1 MPGAC
6 QPKLSAR
13 RGAQTRAPSPSP
25 AARAHDGR
33 RRRLRRDQR
42 RAGASRPPPAQDC
55 GEHLQAA
62 RGKEAQLKRAARRLR
77 GIAADAQSL
86 PERVEHRVMVPFGK
100 MAFFPGSLRHTNEI
114 TVLLGD
120 NYFALRSAAQAEGI
134 AERRADFVRPQL
146 DEAKEEVAELERT
159 REKLRAIGALHA
171 EQQGTFEI
179 REEYVEEEWAAK
191 AAAARRRHRAR
202 RGGRRRQK
210 GAVCQPGRSRRP
222 RHRRGANRRD
232 RRARSSGR
240 RRRRRCPPTRRLST
254 ASSSA
259 SITRCAS
266 AAPPPRPPPPRT
278 PRPPRRRRT
287 MAASPRVSRFKAA
300 RMRSRGGGADG

>member
-1 MPGAC
+1 MEDAAGFGEINDE
-6 QPKLSAR
+6 Q
-13 RGAQTRAPSPSP
+13 AQAV
-25 AARAHDGR
+25 
-33 RRRLRRDQR
+33 LRQLKI
-42 RAGASRPPPAQDC
+42 C
-55 GEHLQAA
+55 GEHLQVA
-62 RGKEAQLKRAARRLR
+62 RNKEAQLKRALGDYEELR
-77 GIAADAQSL
+77 QTLQSL

-191 AAAARRRHRAR
+191 AAAR
-202 RGGRRRQK
+202 
-210 GAVCQPGRSRRP
+210 
-222 RHRRGANRRD
+222 
-232 RRARSSGR
+232 
-240 RRRRRCPPTRRLST
+240 
-254 ASSSA
+254 
-259 SITRCAS
+259 
-266 AAPPPRPPPPRT
+266 AAPPPAPAPAGGGKKVQFANEKPKAPSPAFVAPTDVIGERVVERTPTAAEVPTDAQIEHRELEREYHALRQRRAAAEAAAAAHAAPAAPPPDDGG
-278 PRPPRRRRT
+278 
-287 MAASPRVSRFKAA
+287 AEPRVSRFKAA
-300 RMRSRGGGADG
+300 RMRSRGGGGADG

>member
-1 MPGAC
+1 MEDAAGFGEINDE
-6 QPKLSAR
+6 Q
-13 RGAQTRAPSPSP
+13 AQAV
-25 AARAHDGR
+25 
-33 RRRLRRDQR
+33 LRQLKI
-42 RAGASRPPPAQDC
+42 C

-62 RGKEAQLKRAARRLR
+62 RGKEAQLKRALGDYEELR
-77 GIAADAQSL
+77 QTLQSL

-191 AAAARRRHRAR
+191 AAAR
-202 RGGRRRQK
+202 
-210 GAVCQPGRSRRP
+210 
-222 RHRRGANRRD
+222 
-232 RRARSSGR
+232 
-240 RRRRRCPPTRRLST
+240 
-254 ASSSA
+254 
-259 SITRCAS
+259 
-266 AAPPPRPPPPRT
+266 AAPPPAPAAAAGGGKKVQFANPPKPASSSPAFVAPTDVIGERVVERTPTAAEVPTDAQIEHRELEREYHALRQRRAAAEAAAAAHAAPAAPPPDDSG
-278 PRPPRRRRT
+278 
-287 MAASPRVSRFKAA
+287 AEPRVSRFKAA
-300 RMRSRGGGADG
+300 RMRSRGCGGPDG

>member
-1 MPGAC
+1 MEDAFGEINDE
-6 QPKLSAR
+6 Q
-13 RGAQTRAPSPSP
+13 AQAV
-25 AARAHDGR
+25 
-33 RRRLRRDQR
+33 LRQLKI
-42 RAGASRPPPAQDC
+42 C

-62 RGKEAQLKRAARRLR
+62 RGKEAQLKRALGDYEELR
-77 GIAADAQSL
+77 QTLQTL

-191 AAAARRRHRAR
+191 AAARAAPPPAPAAAA
-202 RGGRRRQK
+202 GGGKK
-210 GAVCQPGRSRRP
+210 GAVCQRRSRRP
-222 RHRRGANRRD
+222 R
-232 RRARSSGR
+232 R
-240 RRRRRCPPTRRLST
+240 RRLWRQPT
-254 ASSSA
+254 
-259 SITRCAS
+259 
-266 AAPPPRPPPPRT
+266 
-278 PRPPRRRRT
+278 
-287 MAASPRVSRFKAA
+287 
-300 RMRSRGGGADG
+300 